1 MTLDEGLP
9 AFQGR
14 NFRSAR
20 CAVIVYPLNPHPCT
34 RLGATRLSCFGK
46 VLFAGRSILDGG
58 VLFSVD
64 RHLDTFEG
72 SVPGALGTDAQGSS
86 STKGW

>member
-1 MTLDEGLP
+1 MNLDEGLP
-9 AFQGR
+9 AFQAG

-20 CAVIVYPLNPHPCT
+20 CAVIAYPLNPHPCT
-34 RLGATRLSCFGK
+34 RLGAARFACFGK

-64 RHLDTFEG
+64 RHLDAFEG
-72 SVPGALGTDAQGSS
+72 SVPGAFGTDAQGSS
-86 STKGW
+86 SAKEW